1 MQTDNTFRIDH
12 KDYPVWNG
20 CYEGLMEVR
29 PQSNIRSKRG
39 HWRRVEQAKYVQFIR
54 KYYFIMR
61 SSLLRYHYKIFNTMA
76 EEIGSRNAVQ
86 CKSHHQK
93 MLKKFNYSIQ
103 KLIFSEEDLKA
114 PIRVGDG
121 LEGNHMESVK
131 KGIENVETNE
141 RIPYFIIQAGQKTL
155 IVLDDRFIANY

>member
-1 MQTDNTFRIDH
+1 METNNTFRTDCR
-12 KDYPVWNG
+12 DYPLCNASCERPEQARHQSG
-20 CYEGLMEVR
+20 VR
-29 PQSNIRSKRG
+29 SRRG

-93 MLKKFNYSIQ
+93 MLKKFNYSIE
-103 KLIFSEEDLKA
+103 KLIFSEEDLRA

-141 RIPYFIIQAGQKTL
+141 KIPYFIIQAGQKTL